1 MYWPAGV
8 PVYTHAMSCT
18 NTCISILASVLYALR
33 DEVIHVWLVM
43 INDDGGGYTCIRV
56 CVSGLP
62 RETEDTRSF
71 SRFIPLLLFLMQ
83 KKETNI
89 PTKLCIMVRHIN
101 YALIFAY
108 YILFRYYACQSCLL
122 FFYS

>member
-1 MYWPAGV
+1 M
-8 PVYTHAMSCT
+8 
-18 NTCISILASVLYALR
+18 
-33 DEVIHVWLVM
+33 
-43 INDDGGGYTCIRV
+43 
-56 CVSGLP
+56 SGLP

-108 YILFRYYACQSCLL
+108 YILFLMLASHPYYFFIANSLVYRIKHVKRSCNQ
-122 FFYS
+122 